1 MKITSR
7 LLALVTTLLLAACVV
22 YEPYPAPSQPNPFET
37 SWNAAL
43 GAVHDSGVNITT
55 TDRGS
60 GVIRGSKASMDV
72 TVSVRSMAD
81 GRVQVE
87 INARGSPN
95 EEGALTRQI
104 TDNYNRRMGR

>member
-1 MKITSR
+1 MKTVLSF
-7 LLALVTTLLLAACVV
+7 LAALLVSACVY
-22 YEPYPAPSQPNPFET
+22 YEPMPVPQQPNPFEA

-55 TDRGS
+55 TDRGN

-72 TVSVRSMAD
+72 TVGVRTMAD